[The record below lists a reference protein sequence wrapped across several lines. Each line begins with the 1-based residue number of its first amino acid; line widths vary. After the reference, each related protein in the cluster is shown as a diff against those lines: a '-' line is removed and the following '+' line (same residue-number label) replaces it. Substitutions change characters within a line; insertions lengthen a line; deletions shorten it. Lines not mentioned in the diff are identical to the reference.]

1 MTPQKYK
8 AEREKRGT
16 QATVATLLDIQRETL
31 SRRETGKQPILR
43 EAELAL
49 IALPRKAQLGGLQ

>member
-16 QATVATLLDIQRETL
+16 QAAVAALLDIQRETL
-31 SRRETGKQPILR
+31 SRRETGAQPITR

-49 IALPRKAQLGGLQ
+49 SALPRNPSLEGLQ